1 MPKQLLIKTNNVV
14 GTSEFTVFAKD
25 IDMLK
30 SKLLVIA
37 SRTLL
42 LGGLK
47 EKSINSLF
55 LENC

>member
-25 IDMLK
+25 IDILK

-42 LGGLK
+42 LVGLK
-47 EKSINSLF
+47 EKTINSLF